1 MGDMKA
7 LDFIYP
13 IFRDIEEGID
23 FIGNGFFAYNLFFTA
38 DHVLKPNDCLAGS
51 DPYIV

>member
-1 MGDMKA
+1 MKA

-23 FIGNGFFAYNLFFTA
+23 FIGNVFLLIIYSLLLTMSLNQM
-38 DHVLKPNDCLAGS
+38 
-51 DPYIV
+51 IV